1 MSWVRIPPN
10 PCGIVQDLKNMG
22 NQIIL
27 LTGDNKRTA
36 NAIAKKL
43 EIDNVLAEVLPDKKA
58 EEIKKLQDKGKKM
71 LQ

>member
-1 MSWVRIPPN
+1 
-10 PCGIVQDLKNMG
+10 MG